1 MSDFKRRNR
10 SSIRLPGYDYTQP
23 GTYFLTLCTQNRECV
38 FDEVREG
45 EMHLNPA
52 GEIVK
57 EEWLNTARVRPH
69 ITLDAFV
76 VTPNH
81 IHGIIMMGKPLVGA
95 TRRVAPTRGPVSG
108 SVGAIIGQFKSIT
121 TKRLSALK
129 NPFEGA
135 IWQRNYYEHI
145 VRHEDALRRIRG
157 YIFLNPQK
165 WKKDRENPSFF

>member
-10 SSIRLPGYDYTQP
+10 RSIRLPGYDYTRP
-23 GTYFLTLCTQNRECV
+23 GIYFLKLCTQNRECV
-38 FDEVREG
+38 FGEVREG

-76 VTPNH
+76 VMPNH
-81 IHGIIMMGKPLVGA
+81 IHGII
-95 TRRVAPTRGPVSG
+95 TRGPVSG

-121 TKRLSALK
+121 TKCLRALK

-157 YIFLNPQK
+157 YIVLNPQK